1 MNEPSS
7 EAAQNPEAPARK
19 CRTYSAAE
27 KAEWVKQYRQSGL
40 SQREFSKRAGIEY
53 MSLYRWAR
61 KQRESSSPAQQPVRS
76 ALAFAEI
83 KLPPSPQRSDW
94 AVELALANGTV
105 LRLTKDTP
113 STLVDQLL
121 RIC

>member
-1 MNEPSS
+1 MNESSS
-7 EAAQNPEAPARK
+7 EVMLSTEAPARK
-19 CRTYSAAE
+19 LRTYSAAQ
-27 KAEWVKQYRQSGL
+27 KAEWVRKYQESGL
-40 SQREFSKRAGIEY
+40 SQREFSKQAGINY

-61 KQRESSSPAQQPVRS
+61 KQSESGEPGQKESQPSV
-76 ALAFAEI
+76 AFAEL
-83 KLPPSPQRSDW
+83 KLPGSIERCDW

-113 STLVDQLL
+113 PTLVDQLL

>member
-1 MNEPSS
+1 MNEPDG
-7 EAAQNPEAPARK
+7 EVMPGTEAPARK
-19 CRTYSAAE
+19 LRTYSAAE
-27 KAEWVKQYRQSGL
+27 KAEWVRKYRESGL
-40 SQREFSKRAGIEY
+40 SQREFSKQAAIEY

-61 KQRESSSPAQQPVRS
+61 KLRESSQPGQKESKSSV
-76 ALAFAEI
+76 AFAEL
-83 KLPPSPQRSDW
+83 KLPATQPCDW

-105 LRLTKDTP
+105 LRLSKDTP